1 MAGPGIVAGTT
12 GRLHISDTWLEANR
26 QEEGAV
32 IDLQKMTPIAAF
44 LSRTTRARGNS
55 GNFHASGIS
64 IDGART
70 DAGGADYT
78 VAAAVLNG
86 CLRDEPQWSPQEE
99 SYNCRILYPERYRYI
114 YPFRTTARGIHV
126 HSAG

>member
-1 MAGPGIVAGTT
+1 MAGPGIVAAST
-12 GRLHISDTWLEANR
+12 GRLLISDTWLEEMREDTA
-26 QEEGAV
+26 AV
-32 IDLQKMTPIAAF
+32 IDLQKMTPTAAF
-44 LSRTTRARGNS
+44 LNRSTRARGNL

-78 VAAAVLNG
+78 AASGVING
-86 CLRDEPQWSPQEE
+86 CLRDEPQPQPQEE
-99 SYNCRILYPERYRYI
+99 SYNCRQVYPERFMYI
-114 YPFRTTARGIHV
+114 YANQTTARGIHV